1 MDNVTKLT
9 TLKKQRDVAS
19 SEGLMDKLTNLKKQ
33 RDVASS
39 EGLMDK
45 LTKLTTLKNR
55 LSMYLEAEQ
64 KILNA
69 QEYQIADR
77 SLKRA
82 SLSEIRKAIADLQDE
97 IALLEKGA
105 GRIKAVVF

>member
-1 MDNVTKLT
+1 MGNLINSTKLT
-9 TLKKQRDVAS
+9 
-19 SEGLMDKLTNLKKQ
+19 N
-33 RDVASS
+33 
-39 EGLMDK
+39 
-45 LTKLTTLKNR
+45 LKNR

-97 IALLEKGA
+97 IALLENGA